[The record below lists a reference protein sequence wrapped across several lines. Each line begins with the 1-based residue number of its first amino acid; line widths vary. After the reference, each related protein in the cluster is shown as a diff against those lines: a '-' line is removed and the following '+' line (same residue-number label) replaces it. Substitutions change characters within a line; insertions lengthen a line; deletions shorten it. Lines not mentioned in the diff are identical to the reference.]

1 MKKIILSVICVILSV
16 AMISCTENSS
26 STDEVSTS
34 NTDIFSDDKILASPS
49 EILATYEGIDISVF
63 ALRYFFVQAY
73 RDFQQAHYTD
83 ISAYLDPTLP
93 LQDQIPTKEGYTDYK
108 SWYDYFLSIA
118 KRDLEY
124 YIAFAAEAKKDGI
137 SLTDEEKASVDANV
151 DSIAATAKGYGIS
164 FEEYMKDIEG
174 MGAGVTPQL
183 MKDTYYTL
191 QLATKYL
198 QIKYNSFEITD
209 DDIKNEFEKN
219 KNSYTVADY
228 NIITITPK
236 YDATSTEQQKQD
248 AKNDALNKADTF
260 ITSLQS
266 GTSFIDTYKLIYPEL
281 EEKDYK
287 EFEKNCTV
295 NGAKYSE
302 DPDEVISWIFSD
314 GRLDSDIT
322 KFVDSQGRV
331 KIVQVINAPHA
342 NDFPILNA
350 RYIYI
355 DLSLGE
361 YTESTA
367 KKLAEDITSQISKA
381 ENKDAE
387 FITLV
392 EKYSDDKVTN
402 KTGGLAENIIPT
414 STSLPQNVVS
424 WLFEDGRKLYDCGYQ
439 EYTNYGV
446 VCGYFVTFVSSHG
459 EPYYQYIIKSNL
471 KTEMLS
477 DYIKD
482 KTESIQINYN
492 SELTSLIY

>member
-1 MKKIILSVICVILSV
+1 MKKIILSVICVVLAV
-16 AMISCTENSS
+16 AMLACSGESS
-26 STDEVSTS
+26 STDEVS
-34 NTDIFSDDKILASPS
+34 NSDTVDVTLAPPS
-49 EILATYEGIDISVF
+49 ETLATYEGIDISVF

-73 RDFQQAHYTD
+73 RDFQQTHYTD

-93 LQDQIPTKEGYTDYK
+93 LQDQVPEADGYTDYQ

-124 YIAFAAEAKKDGI
+124 YIAFAAEAKKDGV

-151 DSIAATAKGYGIS
+151 DSIAATAKGYGLS
-164 FEEYMKDIEG
+164 FEEYMKDLEG
-174 MGAGVTPQL
+174 MGEGVTPQI

-198 QIKYNSFEITD
+198 QTKYDSFEITD
-209 DDIKNEFEKN
+209 DDIKKEFEKN

-228 NIITITPK
+228 NVITITPK

-248 AKNDALNKADTF
+248 AKNDALNKGDAF
-260 ITSLQS
+260 MSSVQS
-266 GTSFIDTYKLIYPEL
+266 GTSFVDAYKIIYPDL
-281 EEKDYK
+281 EEKDYEK
-287 EFEKNCTV
+287 FEKGCTV
-295 NGAKYSE
+295 TDAKYSE

-314 GRLDSDIT
+314 GRVDGDVT

-331 KIVQVINAPHA
+331 KIVQVIKAPHE

-367 KKLAEDITSQISKA
+367 KKLAEDIINQVSKS
-381 ENKDAE
+381 ENKDEE

-392 EKYSDDKVTN
+392 EKHSNDTVTN
-402 KTGGLAENIIPT
+402 KKGGLAENIIPT
-414 STSLPQNVVS
+414 NTSLPQNVVS

-446 VCGYFVTFVSSHG
+446 VCGYFVTFVSSYG
-459 EPYYQYIIKSNL
+459 EPYYSYVIKSNL

-477 DYIKD
+477 DYIKE
-482 KTESIQINYN
+482 KTENTEISYD
-492 SELTSLIY
+492 SELTALIY